1 MTRKDRGPGRRF
13 PGPREN
19 DSPGA
24 ATVAVIVGHAGEIH
38 TDALVQ
44 RFGQPSSYSLS
55 AAELAAEVRRRR
67 REGWQSWEIRAR
79 FDFWRAA

>member
-1 MTRKDRGPGRRF
+1 VTRKDRGPGRRF

-19 DSPGA
+19 DSPAA
-24 ATVAVIVGHAGEIH
+24 ATVAVIVGHGD
-38 TDALVQ
+38 DAD
-44 RFGQPSSYSLS
+44 RFGQPSNFGLS
-55 AAELAAEVRRRR
+55 PAELTAEVRRRR